1 MSFASSAMVTP
12 VRFSSSSIS
21 VACDR
26 DADLRDVRVLG
37 DDAQTGDQVQRL
49 HRWSRSDS
57 HSFAA
62 AVPYMLPMQ
71 QIKPAP
77 GGRRRAQPQTTGSP
91 CSASRIDRSHAS
103 IPVTAR
109 AVYSLGTAR
118 RSWPPV
124 RGPIRGSAG
133 RRSTRRQ
140 FPSSIHPAEHRLRRC
155 VDGSDTGVEAR
166 QRSAPARFLPS
177 SGFPHANRLRA
188 VSSATQL
195 QASRNRGVILWEATA
210 GLLWRVFHF
219 HAALVR
225 HNQKRC
231 SDTH

>member
-1 MSFASSAMVTP
+1 VSFASSAMVTP

-91 CSASRIDRSHAS
+91 CSASRIDRSYAS
-103 IPVTAR
+103 IPATVAGG
-109 AVYSLGTAR
+109 SLAGDRQKVLAACT
-118 RSWPPV
+118 
-124 RGPIRGSAG
+124 GPNPR
-133 RRSTRRQ
+133 
-140 FPSSIHPAEHRLRRC
+140 
-155 VDGSDTGVEAR
+155 
-166 QRSAPARFLPS
+166 
-177 SGFPHANRLRA
+177 
-188 VSSATQL
+188 
-195 QASRNRGVILWEATA
+195 
-210 GLLWRVFHF
+210 
-219 HAALVR
+219 
-225 HNQKRC
+225 
-231 SDTH
+231 